1 MKIGAICVTYKRPK
15 ELAAVIE
22 CFLRQDYPAELR
34 ELIVARAPIG
44 QIKEAA
50 ARGGTRSLREAALAL
65 VKSGDTTL
73 EEINRVT
80 LVG

>member
-1 MKIGAICVTYKRPK
+1 VAEILLLT
-15 ELAAVIE
+15 
-22 CFLRQDYPAELR
+22 DELR

-50 ARGGTRSLREAALAL
+50 VRGGTHSLREAALAL
-65 VKSGDTTL
+65 VKAGDTTL

>member
-1 MKIGAICVTYKRPK
+1 LLT
-15 ELAAVIE
+15 
-22 CFLRQDYPAELR
+22 DELR

-50 ARGGTRSLREAALAL
+50 VRGGTRSLREAALAL
-65 VKSGDTTL
+65 VKSGESTL

-80 LVG
+80 LVS

>member
-1 MKIGAICVTYKRPK
+1 
-15 ELAAVIE
+15 
-22 CFLRQDYPAELR
+22 
-34 ELIVARAPIG
+34 LIVARAPIG

-50 ARGGTRSLREAALAL
+50 ERGGTRNLREAALAQ